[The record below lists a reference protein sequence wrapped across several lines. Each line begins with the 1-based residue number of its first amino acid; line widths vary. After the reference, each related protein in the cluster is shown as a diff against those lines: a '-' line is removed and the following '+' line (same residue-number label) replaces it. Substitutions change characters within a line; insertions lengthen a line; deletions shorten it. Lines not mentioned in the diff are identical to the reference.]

1 MLKPLNLNG
10 KISLFLLLIF
20 LGIVIACGQFFSM
33 LLEQNTQKTIANR
46 AELLIE
52 TMSAVRDYTSTQVNP
67 QLASRLETEEK
78 FIPQTVPAYSAREVF
93 EGLRSKPEYQDFF
106 YKEATLNPTNLRD
119 KADEFESTIVES
131 FRSSPQLKQIAGF
144 RDLPGSDMYYI
155 ARPLAVKSESC
166 LRCHSTPDLAPRSQI
181 ASYGSRHGFGWK
193 LNEIVGIQIVSTPI
207 IALVKE
213 SQMLRFLIL
222 LILGMFLLLTIILIN
237 LFVRRIVIIPLQKIL
252 EVVKRIDRGDVEARF
267 KYSSPDEI
275 GVLAISLNRMKDS
288 LEVANELLE
297 ETEDI
302 NL

>member
-1 MLKPLNLNG
+1 MFKTLNLNG

-20 LGIVIACGQFFSM
+20 LGIVLACGQIFSM
-33 LLEQNTQKTIANR
+33 LLEQNTQKTILDR
-46 AELLIE
+46 SLLLME

-67 QLASRLETEEK
+67 QLASRLESEEK

-93 EGLRSKPEYQDFF
+93 EGLRSQPKYQDFF

-119 KADEFESTIVES
+119 LADEFEAKIVES
-131 FRSSPQLKQIAGF
+131 FRSSPQLKQITGF
-144 RDLPGSDMYYI
+144 RTLPGSDMYYI
-155 ARPLAVKSESC
+155 ARPLAVTKESC

-181 ASYGSRHGFGWK
+181 ASYGDRHGFGWK

-237 LFVRRIVIIPLQKIL
+237 LFVRRVVIIPLQKIL
-252 EVVKRIDRGDVEARF
+252 EVVRRIERGDEGARF

-297 ETEDI
+297 ESES
-302 NL
+302 NLL